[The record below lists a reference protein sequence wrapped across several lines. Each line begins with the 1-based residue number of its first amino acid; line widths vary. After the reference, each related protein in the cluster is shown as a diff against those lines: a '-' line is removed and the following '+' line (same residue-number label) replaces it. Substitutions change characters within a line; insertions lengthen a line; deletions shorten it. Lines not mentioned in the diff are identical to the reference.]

1 MYDVNMT
8 KLVSIYDQ
16 TSNMKRALILGL
28 LLFGMNAQANNNKN
42 KEKQYEYLKKSKY
55 FEIRAELEG
64 GNITLEE
71 AQLKW
76 KKALDKLKKEEA
88 K

>member
-1 MYDVNMT
+1 
-8 KLVSIYDQ
+8 
-16 TSNMKRALILGL
+16 MKRALILGL
-28 LLFGMNAQANNNKN
+28 LLFGMSTQANDNKD
-42 KEKQYEYLKKSKY
+42 KQYEYLKKAKY

-76 KKALDKLKKEEA
+76 RKALDKLKKEEA

>member
-1 MYDVNMT
+1 
-8 KLVSIYDQ
+8 
-16 TSNMKRALILGL
+16 MKRALILGL
-28 LLFGMNAQANNNKN
+28 LLFGMNAQANINKN
-42 KEKQYEYLKKSKY
+42 KEKQYEYLKKAKY

-76 KKALDKLKKEEA
+76 RKALDKLKKEEA

>member
-1 MYDVNMT
+1 
-8 KLVSIYDQ
+8 
-16 TSNMKRALILGL
+16 MKRALLLGL
-28 LLFGMNAQANNNKN
+28 LLFGMNAQANINKN
-42 KEKQYEYLKKSKY
+42 KEKQYEYLKKAKY

-76 KKALDKLKKEEA
+76 RKALDKLKKEEA

>member
-1 MYDVNMT
+1 
-8 KLVSIYDQ
+8 
-16 TSNMKRALILGL
+16 MKRALILGL
-28 LLFGMNAQANNNKN
+28 LLLGMNAQANINKN
-42 KEKQYEYLKKSKY
+42 KEKQYEYLKKAKY

-64 GNITLEE
+64 GDITLEE

>member
-1 MYDVNMT
+1 
-8 KLVSIYDQ
+8 
-16 TSNMKRALILGL
+16 MKRALILGL
-28 LLFGMNAQANNNKN
+28 LLFGMNAQANINKN
-42 KEKQYEYLKKSKY
+42 KEKQYEYLKKAKY

-64 GNITLEE
+64 GDITLEE

-76 KKALDKLKKEEA
+76 RKALNKLKKEEA

>member
-1 MYDVNMT
+1 
-8 KLVSIYDQ
+8 
-16 TSNMKRALILGL
+16 MKRALILGL
-28 LLFGMNAQANNNKN
+28 LLFGMNTQANINKN
-42 KEKQYEYLKKSKY
+42 KEKQYEYLKKAKY

-64 GNITLEE
+64 GDITLEE

-76 KKALDKLKKEEA
+76 RKALDKLKKEEA

>member
-1 MYDVNMT
+1 
-8 KLVSIYDQ
+8 
-16 TSNMKRALILGL
+16 MKRALLLGL
-28 LLFGMNAQANNNKN
+28 LLFGMNAQANINKN
-42 KEKQYEYLKKSKY
+42 KEKQYEYLKKAKY

-64 GNITLEE
+64 GDITLEE

-76 KKALDKLKKEEA
+76 RKALDKLKKEEA

>member
-1 MYDVNMT
+1 
-8 KLVSIYDQ
+8 
-16 TSNMKRALILGL
+16 MKRALILGL
-28 LLFGMNAQANNNKN
+28 LLFGMSAQANDNKD
-42 KEKQYEYLKKSKY
+42 KQYEYLKKAKY

-76 KKALDKLKKEEA
+76 RKALDKLKKEEA